1 MYVNVEDW
9 RGRVLCRDC

>member
-9 RGRVLCRDC
+9 RAE